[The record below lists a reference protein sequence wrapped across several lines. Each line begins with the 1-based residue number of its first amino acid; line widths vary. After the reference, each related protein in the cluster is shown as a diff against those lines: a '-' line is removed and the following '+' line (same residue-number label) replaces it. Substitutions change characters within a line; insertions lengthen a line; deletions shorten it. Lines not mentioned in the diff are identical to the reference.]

1 MDGDGADL
9 SLSSARRL
17 GLRPAAERA
26 AAGRLLGA
34 AVALRGVADAQKPG
48 LTGFAFPPS
57 CLINH
62 IVLWWPA
69 SGDFHDGTRMSI
81 RTSALV
87 AFLLFLPGA
96 AKAEIGRVIGD
107 SIGVGV
113 SWAAKGSGVVSTAK
127 NSVAIYSGQIM
138 EQLRQAKR
146 GETVFV
152 SLGTND
158 AVGGALDVKAKVA
171 QILAEADRLGVK
183 LVWIGPP
190 CVRKPWEQY
199 ARKLDEILAAQLAG
213 TSAKYV
219 STQDAE
225 FCSARL
231 HAAEGVHFT
240 MAGYTRMWQKAAAAA
255 GISTAVASAEPARAE
270 TSEPS
275 RRSKRP
281 YHHHWRKRHARRRA
295 HSTETPEHTEAAP
308 Q

>member
-1 MDGDGADL
+1 
-9 SLSSARRL
+9 
-17 GLRPAAERA
+17 
-26 AAGRLLGA
+26 
-34 AVALRGVADAQKPG
+34 
-48 LTGFAFPPS
+48 
-57 CLINH
+57 
-62 IVLWWPA
+62 
-69 SGDFHDGTRMSI
+69 MSI
-81 RTSALV
+81 RTLGLA
-87 AFLLFLPGA
+87 AFLLFLPA
-96 AKAEIGRVIGD
+96 AAEAEKGRVIGD

-113 SWAAKGSGVVSTAK
+113 SWAAKGSGVASTAK

-138 EQLRQAKR
+138 EQLRLAKK
-146 GETVFV
+146 GETVFI

-199 ARKLDEILAAQLAG
+199 SRKLDAILAAQLAD

-219 STQDAE
+219 STQDPE
-225 FCSARL
+225 FCSAKL

-255 GISTAVASAEPARAE
+255 GFSTVVASAEPARAE
-270 TSEPS
+270 ASEPS
-275 RRSKRP
+275 RRSKR
-281 YHHHWRKRHARRRA
+281 HHQHHWRRRHARRHA
-295 HSTETPEHTEAAP
+295 TETPEHTEAAP

>member
-1 MDGDGADL
+1 
-9 SLSSARRL
+9 
-17 GLRPAAERA
+17 
-26 AAGRLLGA
+26 
-34 AVALRGVADAQKPG
+34 
-48 LTGFAFPPS
+48 
-57 CLINH
+57 
-62 IVLWWPA
+62 
-69 SGDFHDGTRMSI
+69 MSI
-81 RTSALV
+81 RTFALAAIV
-87 AFLLFLPGA
+87 LLLPGA
-96 AKAEIGRVIGD
+96 AEAEIGRVIGD

-138 EQLRQAKR
+138 EQLRQAKQ

-190 CVRKPWEQY
+190 CVLKPWEQY
-199 ARKLDEILAAQLAG
+199 ARKLDAILAAQLAG

-225 FCSARL
+225 FCSTRL

-255 GISTAVASAEPARAE
+255 GISSAVASAEPAHAE
-270 TSEPS
+270 ASEPS
-275 RRSKRP
+275 RRSKRHP
-281 YHHHWRKRHARRRA
+281 HHYGRRHHVRRRA
-295 HSTETPEHTEAAP
+295 AETQQHTEAAP